1 MNKLALIVSIQEGKK
16 AGRKERW
23 GEKGRAVKRGEGRKG
38 REGRKKERNSLM
50 AL

>member
-1 MNKLALIVSIQEGKK
+1 M
-16 AGRKERW
+16 
-23 GEKGRAVKRGEGRKG
+23 GEKGRAEKSGEGRKG